1 MKLASFHA
9 LSCVMTSTIFLR
21 WSSFLIPNNIYS
33 FKMVL
38 ICPRIHFY
46 EINDQT
52 WYQLDYVLVYYQ
64 LLIESTQVPSI
75 PPRESTVLPHSL
87 LDIPST
93 RLTESFT
100 RTAYRKHPLPN
111 PRRSCHNIHIR
122 WLLRRRR
129 RPNAIHREGLECPAL
144 FSRSQLTIYHLCQFE
159 RPRT

>member
-1 MKLASFHA
+1 
-9 LSCVMTSTIFLR
+9 
-21 WSSFLIPNNIYS
+21 
-33 FKMVL
+33 MVL

-64 LLIESTQVPSI
+64 LLIESTKVSSI

-100 RTAYRKHPLPN
+100 RTAYRKHPLQN
-111 PRRSCHNIHIR
+111 PR
-122 WLLRRRR
+122 
-129 RPNAIHREGLECPAL
+129 
-144 FSRSQLTIYHLCQFE
+144 
-159 RPRT
+159 